1 VGPALGPAPVNAL
14 LPSGRVPR
22 RFGILTFAAGPFEET
37 ARHWRQAEALGFD
50 DAWVVDVLTYPG
62 VVDYDATTLLAALA
76 RETSRIRV
84 GTLVIQIIY
93 RHPVLL
99 AAQAIALDRV
109 SDGRFELGLGAGG
122 APVDSAAFGVEHWSL
137 RERVNRFGEQLA
149 MLDQLLRGE
158 RLDFSGQYY
167 RAEGDPLATPVQRP
181 RPPLTVAAQIP
192 SSLRLAARFAD
203 SWNTMG
209 GQPSTASGKPRLS
222 IEKAVE
228 ATREQA
234 ELFDS
239 YCREIGRDPKTIR
252 RSVLALRT
260 EPVPLTSLDAFDEF
274 VGRYEEIGF
283 DEFIF
288 YWPPLANVRQHEPV
302 SAAQERTLEEI
313 ASKRVHTRR

>member
-1 VGPALGPAPVNAL
+1 MRVLLGSRTVA
-14 LPSGRVPR
+14 R
-22 RFGILTFAAGPFEET
+22 RFGILTFATGPFEET
-37 ARHWRQAEALGFD
+37 ARLWRHAEALGFD

-62 VVDYDATTLLAALA
+62 LVDYDATTLLAALA

-109 SDGRFELGLGAGG
+109 SEGRFELGIGAGG
-122 APVDSAAFGVEHWSL
+122 APVDSAALGIEHWSV
-137 RERVNRFGEQLA
+137 RERVSRLGEQLA
-149 MLDQLLRGE
+149 MLDVLLRGE
-158 RLDFSGQYY
+158 KLDFSGQYY
-167 RAEGDPLATPVQRP
+167 RAEGEPLAMPVQRP

-203 SWNTMG
+203 TWNTMG
-209 GQPSTASGKPRLS
+209 GQPSTASGKPRLPL
-222 IEKAVE
+222 EKAIE
-228 ATREQA
+228 ATHEQA
-234 ELFDS
+234 DLLEG
-239 YCREIGRDPKTIR
+239 YCRELGRDPKTIG

-283 DEFIF
+283 NQFIF
-288 YWPPLANVRQHEPV
+288 YWPPLANVREHQSV
-302 SAAQERTLEEI
+302 SAAQAATFEKI
-313 ASKRVHTRR
+313 ASQRLVAGRTTGESP